1 MKTIYPDGVRK
12 LVTPDGISSDGCR
25 IIRWY
30 PNEALTFNGKIFHWE
45 FDFKTNLA
53 TAKFI
58 KGGEMLLTKEET
70 EFILSPSSR

>member
-1 MKTIYPDGVRK
+1 MRALYPNGVRE
-12 LVTPDGISSDGCR
+12 LVTPDGISSDGSR
-25 IIRWY
+25 IIRCY
-30 PNEALTFNGKIFHWE
+30 PNNSTTLNGKIFHWE

-58 KGGEMLLTKEET
+58 KGGEVLLTKEET